1 MCKCHKLK
9 KRILYILC
17 MGLFSVLCL
26 MSCYLPSKSAKRA
39 YATAEVCKPFDAII
53 VPGIPFKDGN
63 WDTVMKARVIWSW
76 VLYKNG
82 ITRNVIYSGSA
93 VYSPYKEAVI
103 MGLYAQKLGIPK
115 EHIFYET
122 RARHSSEN
130 VYYSYL
136 IAQQQGFKTLALAT
150 DPFQSIMLKSFTSKR
165 FKSPIFH
172 IPFIKDSVAKYNA
185 VHPKI
190 DPSPAYVTGFKSLPE
205 TEGFVKR
212 AWGTM
217 GHDINW
223 DQYPDGQVG
232 PL

>member
-1 MCKCHKLK
+1 
-9 KRILYILC
+9 
-17 MGLFSVLCL
+17 

-39 YATAEVCKPFDAII
+39 YATAELCKPFDAII
-53 VPGIPFKDGN
+53 VPGIPFKNGN
-63 WDTVMKARVIWSW
+63 WDTVMKARVLWSW

-93 VYSPYKEAVI
+93 VYSPYKEAII
-103 MGLYAQKLGIPK
+103 MGLYAQKLGIPR
-115 EHIFYET
+115 EHIFYDT
-122 RARHSSEN
+122 QAHHSTEN

-136 IAQQQGFKTLALAT
+136 VAQQHGFKTLALAT

-172 IPFIKDSVAKYNA
+172 IPFIKDTIARYNSLD
-185 VHPKI
+185 PKI
-190 DPSPAYVTGFKSLPE
+190 DPTPAHVTKFEPLPE
-205 TEGFVKR
+205 TEGVVKR
-212 AWGTM
+212 FWGTM